1 MDPSIRV
8 PESDDCRYRRHMRW
22 LLCVGVW
29 LVANLAGLFVAA
41 ETTWGP
47 VVARLST
54 RHGVHLG
61 DVLAVLVGVAV
72 AATVTGLLWA
82 TSPSHPATP
91 VVVRWVL
98 VAAVWQITM
107 VAAIFLAAS
116 TDWGPV
122 VMRLWQQKP
131 MHLGALFTVLV
142 GVAFATMVTGLV
154 WAISSSHPSA
164 QVGPTAQVSTAG
176 G

>member
-1 MDPSIRV
+1 MGPSTRRV
-8 PESDDCRYRRHMRW
+8 PESDDSRYRRHMRW
-22 LLCVGVW
+22 LLCVGVC

-41 ETTWGP
+41 DTTWGP

-61 DVLAVLVGVAV
+61 DVLAVLV
-72 AATVTGLLWA
+72 T
-82 TSPSHPATP
+82 
-91 VVVRWVL
+91 
-98 VAAVWQITM
+98 

-131 MHLGALFTVLV
+131 VHLGALFSVMV